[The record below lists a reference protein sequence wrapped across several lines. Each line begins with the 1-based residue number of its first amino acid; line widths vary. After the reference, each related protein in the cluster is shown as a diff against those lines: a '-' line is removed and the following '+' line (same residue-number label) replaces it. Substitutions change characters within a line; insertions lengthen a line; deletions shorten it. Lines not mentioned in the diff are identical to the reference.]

1 MDTLGSMG
9 SLGATGTQWGHIG
22 DTVGTQWG
30 HPLPSGPPPLGTAPQ
45 SVPVPHRP
53 HWGPRGGGA
62 DVPPGVPPIV
72 TCCEA
77 LLPEDEDMTMNL
89 VGGGDG

>member
-1 MDTLGSMG
+1 M
-9 SLGATGTQWGHIG
+9 
-22 DTVGTQWG
+22 
-30 HPLPSGPPPLGTAPQ
+30 PPPPQ
-45 SVPVPHRP
+45 C
-53 HWGPRGGGA
+53 A
-62 DVPPGVPPIV
+62 PPGVPPIV

>member
-1 MDTLGSMG
+1 M
-9 SLGATGTQWGHIG
+9 WGHSG
-22 DTVGTQWG
+22 DTVGTPTALRATTFGDSPTIRARTPQT
-30 HPLPSGPPPLGTAPQ
+30 PLGTTWGWCRRPPPSPP
-45 SVPVPHRP
+45 SVC
-53 HWGPRGGGA
+53 
-62 DVPPGVPPIV
+62 PPGVPPIV

>member
-1 MDTLGSMG
+1 M
-9 SLGATGTQWGHIG
+9 GTQWGHSGDTHCPQGHHLWGQPHNPCPYPTDPIG
-22 DTVGTQWG
+22 DHVGVV
-30 HPLPSGPPPLGTAPQ
+30 PMPPPPQ
-45 SVPVPHRP
+45 C
-53 HWGPRGGGA
+53 A
-62 DVPPGVPPIV
+62 PPGVPPIV